1 MPMMNNIPAVNNKGA
16 SEAKIMALE
25 QTVSRL
31 DRIVKALSSQLANMQ
46 EQYKS
51 APMTNAP
58 MMNNFRAKTKYSSK
72 KSSKIVE
79 NEPVYTNI
87 MPMENADATAIGK
100 MCWQGLMLVAKSCS
114 GLCK

>member
-1 MPMMNNIPAVNNKGA
+1 MNNIPAVNNKGA

-51 APMTNAP
+51 SSDNECANDEY
-58 MMNNFRAKTKYSSK
+58 FCRAKTKYSK
-72 KSSKIVE
+72 KSFKNS
-79 NEPVYTNI
+79 
-87 MPMENADATAIGK
+87 
-100 MCWQGLMLVAKSCS
+100 
-114 GLCK
+114 

>member
-1 MPMMNNIPAVNNKGA
+1 MPMMNNMPAINNKGA

-58 MMNNFRAKTKYSSK
+58 MMNTS
-72 KSSKIVE
+72 VE
-79 NEPVYTNI
+79 PRQNTVKELQN
-87 MPMENADATAIGK
+87 
-100 MCWQGLMLVAKSCS
+100 S
-114 GLCK
+114 